1 MLRAAELDPDAFLP
15 DAEYTQAW
23 RASQS
28 ETPESVVLNPP
39 TRLYLPIQFH
49 LPDMSRYR
57 TNAFAGFYL
66 SGNGVYRELS
76 LSYAC
81 GLRRYLVHRALAAA
95 ALTLLV
101 VIQSSSLPQISEQS
115 GKPLTLDQVWAL
127 DRTYS
132 DDQHGVSF
140 RYPSTWVANAAF
152 GYQPP
157 ALTLLSS
164 PPVARFGYREGG
176 FPRGP
181 IVGPYAETNLEG
193 VGFTYS
199 IVPVTNAAKCEAVA
213 ASLSDSPKHTRA
225 AFAHRSF
232 SEYRT
237 GQGGMSQYIEGKL
250 YAAYV
255 RPNCY
260 LFETDVATA
269 SPAALDN
276 IPALTPTQSRDIDA
290 YLLNIMKTVRLQS
303 LPLVR

>member
-1 MLRAAELDPDAFLP
+1 
-15 DAEYTQAW
+15 
-23 RASQS
+23 
-28 ETPESVVLNPP
+28 
-39 TRLYLPIQFH
+39 
-49 LPDMSRYR
+49 
-57 TNAFAGFYL
+57 
-66 SGNGVYRELS
+66 VY
-76 LSYAC
+76 
-81 GLRRYLVHRALAAA
+81 RALAAA
-95 ALTLLV
+95 ALTLLFV
-101 VIQSSSLPQISEQS
+101 VPSSGLPQISEQS
-115 GKPLTLDQVWAL
+115 GKPLTLDEVWTL
-127 DRTYS
+127 DRTYR

-140 RYPSTWVANAAF
+140 RYPSTWVADAEF

-157 ALTLLSS
+157 ALALLSA

-181 IVGPYAETNLEG
+181 ITGPYAETNLEG

-199 IVPVTNAAKCEAVA
+199 IVPVTSAAKCDSVA
-213 ASLSDSPKHTRA
+213 ASLSYSPEHSRVT
-225 AFAHRSF
+225 FAHRSF

-290 YLLNIMKTVRLQS
+290 YLLDIMKTVRLRS
-303 LPLVR
+303 LSLVR